1 VSYVS
6 ELQSE
11 PWRFDFYSALRRIE
25 RSFPERPR
33 IGDSAARRDEYVLL
47 GQDPFLDFPASNLSK
62 AERDQLG
69 RLRVFVKFLGL
80 LGPQGALPLATT
92 EESHAW
98 MLARDDAFPRFLD
111 LINHRF
117 IQLFFRA
124 WSDSRPVAQHDRPE
138 QDRFIAYI
146 GSVIGVGSAPYRD
159 LDTVPDPGKLAFAGL
174 IGPQAKSASRLKSF
188 ISGLFGVEAEIE
200 EFVGSHLAF
209 DKSERTLLGQ
219 KGSALGVDAL
229 VGGSVFS
236 VQDKFRLRIYVKDLK
251 EYESFLPSGRRCEQL
266 ADAVYFFV
274 GDQLDWEVEL
284 ALPAG
289 AVEPAKLG
297 KGGRLG
303 WTGWMAPNWAAND
316 QSWRC
321 DARFHPASRRRSR
334 RRRTS

>member
-1 VSYVS
+1 VSYLS
-6 ELQSE
+6 EVEKE
-11 PWRFDFYSALRRIE
+11 PWRFDFFSVLRRFE

-33 IGDSAARRDEYVLL
+33 VGDSASRREEIVLL
-47 GQDPFLDFPASNLSK
+47 GQDPYLDFPASNLSRF
-62 AERDQLG
+62 ERDALG
-69 RLRVFVKFLGL
+69 RAHVFVKFLGL

-124 WSDSRPVAQHDRPE
+124 WGDSRPVVQHDRPE
-138 QDRFIAYI
+138 QDRFVAYI
-146 GSVIGVGSAPYRD
+146 GSMIGIGSTPYQAID
-159 LDTVPDPGKLAFAGL
+159 SVPDAGKLAFAGL

-188 ISGLFGVEAEIE
+188 ISGLFGVEAEID

-209 DKSERTLLGQ
+209 DEGERTLIGQ
-219 KGSALGVDAL
+219 KGSALGVDTL

-266 ADAVYFFV
+266 ADAVFFFV
-274 GDQLDWEVEL
+274 GHQLDWDVEL

-289 AVEPAKLG
+289 AVEPARLG
-297 KGGRLG
+297 KSGRLG
-303 WTGWMAPNWAAND
+303 WTTWMAPNWAATD
-316 QSWRC
+316 RSWRC

-334 RRRTS
+334 RRLAS